1 VTAADPIVTYGIAEA
16 GNNLWDVQEYHDG
29 ILYRTIAA
37 GVLKD
42 SAERIRDEHIAARD
56 ETP

>member
-1 VTAADPIVTYGIAEA
+1 VIVTYGITCGDGFAK
-16 GNNLWDVQEYHDG
+16 WDVQEYHDG
-29 ILYRTIAA
+29 VLYRTIAA
-37 GVLKD
+37 GVLKA